1 MVRPSCHGVSSWGP
15 TARLSAR
22 SLRPPTPGVPLL
34 AFALMGP
41 EDLPSLL
48 AGSAEV
54 VPAEE
59 LERKLTLGRP
69 LRVKLGLD
77 PTAPIVTLGWAVV
90 LHKLRQFQDA
100 GHTAVLI
107 VGDFTAQVGDPS
119 GKTETRPR
127 LSEEEVRGYA
137 ERLLDQFWR
146 ILDPERTEVR
156 YNAEWLEPMSME
168 EILRLSASTTVARML
183 ERDDFAKRYAEGK
196 PISIMEFLYPLL
208 QGMDSVAVEADVELG
223 GRDQTFNL
231 LVGRD
236 LQREF
241 DQEPQ
246 VALTTPLL
254 VGTDGVQKMSQSL
267 GNYIGITDPP
277 DEMFGKLVRVP
288 DELIA
293 TYRLLALDFFRDP
306 TEAERVEKGLEDGSL
321 DPWEREATTRARGRR
336 PVPRAGGR
344 GGRRG
349 AVRARPPR
357 ARAPRRDPEQGYPS
371 RPGGGGPR
379 LPARSSW
386 PSSASPTPTSRGA
399 QRHRAGRR
407 TSRRASP
414 DQEPSCPSN
423 GSAAPCSRLVVAG
436 SCAWVRRSEGAG
448 VKPAPSPTSLQVG
461 LPTPRPSG
469 STRTRPGRS
478 APTPAR
484 RRRART
490 GSSRTR
496 GTGSR
501 AVVVPCRTTG
511 GRRRQTASRSGRATA
526 RRRTGRSVLRP
537 GSVPDRAIDAPVGIA
552 EKYVMFDGRYRKSC
566 AGIATGQRTRRTTVV
581 VPPRDPAT
589 RGRAALRDRVS
600 PGPAPS

>member
-1 MVRPSCHGVSSWGP
+1 
-15 TARLSAR
+15 
-22 SLRPPTPGVPLL
+22 
-34 AFALMGP
+34 MGP

-77 PTAPIVTLGWAVV
+77 PTAPVVTLGWAVV

-127 LSEEEVRGYA
+127 LSQEEVRGYA

-277 DEMFGKLVRVP
+277 DEMFGKLARVR
-288 DELIA
+288 DELIP

-321 DPWEREATTRARGRR
+321 DAWDEKRRLAREVVDLYHGQGSGAGAGERFERVHRERELPEEVPNLAIPPDLVIDGRVYLPKLLAVLGLADSNSHARRLIEQGGVRLDGQPVDGDTLELPANELKGR
-336 PVPRAGGR
+336 VLQV
-344 GGRRG
+344 GRRG
-349 AVRARPPR
+349 FARL
-357 ARAPRRDPEQGYPS
+357 G
-371 RPGGGGPR
+371 
-379 LPARSSW
+379 
-386 PSSASPTPTSRGA
+386 
-399 QRHRAGRR
+399 
-407 TSRRASP
+407 
-414 DQEPSCPSN
+414 
-423 GSAAPCSRLVVAG
+423 
-436 SCAWVRRSEGAG
+436 
-448 VKPAPSPTSLQVG
+448 
-461 LPTPRPSG
+461 
-469 STRTRPGRS
+469 
-478 APTPAR
+478 
-484 RRRART
+484 
-490 GSSRTR
+490 
-496 GTGSR
+496 
-501 AVVVPCRTTG
+501 
-511 GRRRQTASRSGRATA
+511 
-526 RRRTGRSVLRP
+526 
-537 GSVPDRAIDAPVGIA
+537 
-552 EKYVMFDGRYRKSC
+552 
-566 AGIATGQRTRRTTVV
+566 
-581 VPPRDPAT
+581 
-589 RGRAALRDRVS
+589 
-600 PGPAPS
+600 

>member
-1 MVRPSCHGVSSWGP
+1 
-15 TARLSAR
+15 
-22 SLRPPTPGVPLL
+22 
-34 AFALMGP
+34 MGP

-77 PTAPIVTLGWAVV
+77 PTAPVVTLGWAVV

-127 LSEEEVRGYA
+127 LSQEEVRGYA

-321 DPWEREATTRARGRR
+321 DAWDEKRRLAREVVDLYHGQGSGAAAEERFDRVHRERELPEEVPDVAIPPDLVIDGRVYLPKLLAVLGLADSNSHARRLIEQGGVRLDGQPVDGDALELPASELKGR
-336 PVPRAGGR
+336 VLQV
-344 GGRRG
+344 GRRG
-349 AVRARPPR
+349 FARL
-357 ARAPRRDPEQGYPS
+357 G
-371 RPGGGGPR
+371 
-379 LPARSSW
+379 
-386 PSSASPTPTSRGA
+386 
-399 QRHRAGRR
+399 
-407 TSRRASP
+407 
-414 DQEPSCPSN
+414 
-423 GSAAPCSRLVVAG
+423 
-436 SCAWVRRSEGAG
+436 
-448 VKPAPSPTSLQVG
+448 
-461 LPTPRPSG
+461 
-469 STRTRPGRS
+469 
-478 APTPAR
+478 
-484 RRRART
+484 
-490 GSSRTR
+490 
-496 GTGSR
+496 
-501 AVVVPCRTTG
+501 
-511 GRRRQTASRSGRATA
+511 
-526 RRRTGRSVLRP
+526 
-537 GSVPDRAIDAPVGIA
+537 
-552 EKYVMFDGRYRKSC
+552 
-566 AGIATGQRTRRTTVV
+566 
-581 VPPRDPAT
+581 
-589 RGRAALRDRVS
+589 
-600 PGPAPS
+600 